1 MPYQCQPVWVL
12 APRQAKEL
20 NRVNGMP
27 ISRQLNNTHTLLNA
41 MRTAASAAE
50 AGVYGPAG
58 HTAVSQPSRRFVT
71 G

>member
-1 MPYQCQPVWVL
+1 MQYQCQPVWVL

-27 ISRQLNNTHTLLNA
+27 ISRQLNNTHTLLNT
-41 MRTAASAAE
+41 MRTAAGAAE
-50 AGVYGPAG
+50 AGVYGPTG
-58 HTAVSQPSRRFVT
+58 QTAVSQPSRRFVT